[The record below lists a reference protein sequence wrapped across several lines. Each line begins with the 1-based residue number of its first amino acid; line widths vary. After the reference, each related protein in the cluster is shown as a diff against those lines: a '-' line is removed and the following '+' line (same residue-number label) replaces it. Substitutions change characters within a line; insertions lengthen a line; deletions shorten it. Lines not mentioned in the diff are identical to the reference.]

1 MNNLLKLKS
10 IASWLVLTLSS
21 LTFFGIGYSF
31 LLPILKSDGYHLLST
46 TINENPALNLIV
58 DVNATV
64 IEKITLAGSLIVF
77 CWAGLLCLYATE
89 AFSIEDINKIGRLLE
104 YFKGSFILLT
114 LSFSSFMLGAVVKS
128 LCESGYWDIWGEL
141 LAINLALVVFSFWLK
156 KWKIFRFKLK
166 PNGHLSKHPKFIA
179 GVVFVIAFAMFFGSS
194 IYPEISLFIDLY
206 KLLVA

>member
-1 MNNLLKLKS
+1 MNKLLKLKPF
-10 IASWLVLTLSS
+10 ASWIVLILTS
-21 LTFFGIGYSF
+21 LIFFCIGYSY
-31 LLPILKSDGYHLLST
+31 LLPILESDGYHVLST

-64 IEKITLAGSLIVF
+64 IEKITLASSLIVF
-77 CWAGLLCLYATE
+77 CWAGLLCLYATK
-89 AFSIEDINKIGRLLE
+89 AFSIEDINKIGQLLE
-104 YFKGSFILLT
+104 YFKGSFVFLT

-128 LCESGYWDIWGEL
+128 LCVSGYWDIWAVS
-141 LAINLALVVFSFWLK
+141 LAINLALVVLSFGLK

-166 PNGHLSKHPKFIA
+166 PNGLLSNHPKLIA
-179 GVVFVIAFAMFFGSS
+179 GVVFLIAFAMFFGSS